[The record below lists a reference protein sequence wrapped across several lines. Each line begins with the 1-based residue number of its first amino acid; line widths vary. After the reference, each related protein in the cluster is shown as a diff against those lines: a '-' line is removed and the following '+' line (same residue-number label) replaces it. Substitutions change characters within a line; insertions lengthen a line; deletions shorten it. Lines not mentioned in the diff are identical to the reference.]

1 MLYTMDYAHDPIFA
15 RDFLIESIGKCFT
28 DEEVLL
34 MLDDVTK
41 TNLEMMDNEQANH
54 RLNHSP
60 SFREVWNKALENGMK
75 PDEDGLYIYNSDNKT
90 LADMFSAIE
99 YVSLVGCDTAFA
111 KYAIENKKV
120 MDVIR
125 QHLTDKEVQEIVTLI
140 GYLK

>member
-15 RDFLIESIGKCFT
+15 RDFLIETIGKCFT
-28 DEEVLL
+28 DFDVLL

-41 TNLEMMDNEQANH
+41 SNLEFLDSKQADH
-54 RLNHSP
+54 RVKRSP
-60 SFREVWNKALENGMK
+60 KFRAVWEKALENGMK
-75 PDEDGLYIYNSDNKT
+75 PTEDCFYMYNSDDNT

-99 YVSLVGCDTAFA
+99 YVSVVGCDTAFA